1 MKNGVLCVYNI
12 QTTQKGEKSMT
23 PKKVTLTNEET
34 RDAKKLSDIFSDL
47 SDIGKS
53 MAISYLSALRD
64 KELADQKAG

>member
-1 MKNGVLCVYNI
+1 
-12 QTTQKGEKSMT
+12 MT
-23 PKKVTLTNEET
+23 NKPIKITEADMQ
-34 RDAKKLSDIFSDL
+34 DAKKLSDIFSDL

>member
-1 MKNGVLCVYNI
+1 MNKPA
-12 QTTQKGEKSMT
+12 K
-23 PKKVTLTNEET
+23 LTET
-34 RDAKKLSDIFSDL
+34 DVKDAKKLSDIFSDL

>member
-1 MKNGVLCVYNI
+1 
-12 QTTQKGEKSMT
+12 MT
-23 PKKVTLTNEET
+23 SKKVTPTNEET
-34 RDAKKLSDIFSDL
+34 RDAKKLSAIFSDL